1 MARAREKNHDKQD
14 SDKGMANPFRQSSVV
29 PYRILDSGIEIMMI
43 TSIRRR
49 RWIIPKG
56 AVEPYM
62 TPQDSA
68 AKEAFE
74 EAGIEGTVAKEPLG
88 RYHYK
93 KWSGICRCDVYAMK
107 VETIHDTW
115 QEQED
120 RDREWIDA
128 KEAINRLRHKQL
140 KSIVKK
146 FLENPTASL

>member
-1 MARAREKNHDKQD
+1 
-14 SDKGMANPFRQSSVV
+14 
-29 PYRILDSGIEIMMI
+29 MMI

-62 TPQDSA
+62 PPQDSA

-74 EAGIEGTVAKEPLG
+74 EAGIEGTVANQPIG

-93 KWSGICRCDVYAMK
+93 KWSGICRCDVYTMK

-128 KEAINRLRHKQL
+128 KEAINRLRHKKL